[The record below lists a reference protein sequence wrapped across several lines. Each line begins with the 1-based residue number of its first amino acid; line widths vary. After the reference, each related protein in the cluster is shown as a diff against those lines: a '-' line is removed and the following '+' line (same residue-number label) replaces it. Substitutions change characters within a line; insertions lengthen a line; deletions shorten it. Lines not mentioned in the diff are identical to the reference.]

1 MKEELSNYEGQIKD
15 GKLHGKGK
23 ITNSKLSIEGTFKE
37 GVLDGQA
44 IILLTNGE
52 KYQIL
57 IEDGKLI
64 EKKLLEGSKINISK
78 KKPRNPYQPGPGP
91 NPRPKG
97 SHFFLPGLDI

>member
-1 MKEELSNYEGQIKD
+1 MEEELSNYEGQIKD

-44 IILLTNGE
+44 IVLLTNGE

-57 IEDGKLI
+57 IEDRKLI
-64 EKKLLEGSKINISK
+64 EKKLLESSKINNSK
-78 KKPRNPYQPGPGP
+78 KKPKHPFKPGPRS
-91 NPRPKG
+91 NPRPKS